1 MNYKFIIRGGKMETF
16 KKIMLWVAIIVIVF
30 FVTNF
35 CNFYIIASTYKDIDC
50 KITNSNNLEIAKK
63 ECKATYVNG
72 YCKLSVKNTSETD
85 ISNKYIILEGYS
97 EYNNNLTNKYI
108 KIDNIKAGE
117 EKEIQFN
124 YKAQEVKNVSVYVT
138 ENEPEKEKFDLN
150 EEVDGPSILIGA
162 ILLLYFFG

>member
-1 MNYKFIIRGGKMETF
+1 METF

-30 FVTNF
+30 LATNF

>member
-1 MNYKFIIRGGKMETF
+1 METF

-50 KITNSNNLEIAKK
+50 KITNSNNLEITKK

-108 KIDNIKAGE
+108 KIDNIKSGE

>member
-1 MNYKFIIRGGKMETF
+1 METL

-124 YKAQEVKNVSVYVT
+124 YKAQEIKNVSVYVT

>member
-1 MNYKFIIRGGKMETF
+1 METF

>member
-1 MNYKFIIRGGKMETF
+1 MGTF

-150 EEVDGPSILIGA
+150 EEVDEPSILIGA

>member
-1 MNYKFIIRGGKMETF
+1 METF
-16 KKIMLWVAIIVIVF
+16 KKIILWVAIIVIVF

>member
-1 MNYKFIIRGGKMETF
+1 MDTF
-16 KKIMLWVAIIVIVF
+16 KRILFWVVIIVIVF

-35 CNFYIIASTYKDIDC
+35 CNFYIIASTYKDIEC
-50 KITNSNNLEIAKK
+50 KITNSNNLEITKK

-72 YCKLSVKNTSETD
+72 YCKLSVKYTSETD

-108 KIDNIKAGE
+108 EIDNIKAGE

-150 EEVDGPSILIGA
+150 EEVDGPTILIGA
-162 ILLLYFFG
+162 IILLYFFG

>member
-1 MNYKFIIRGGKMETF
+1 METF

-85 ISNKYIILEGYS
+85 IFNKYIILEGYS

-108 KIDNIKAGE
+108 EIDNIKAGE

>member
-1 MNYKFIIRGGKMETF
+1 METF

-124 YKAQEVKNVSVYVT
+124 YKAQEVKNISVYVT

>member
-1 MNYKFIIRGGKMETF
+1 MGTF

>member
-1 MNYKFIIRGGKMETF
+1 METL

>member
-1 MNYKFIIRGGKMETF
+1 METF

-72 YCKLSVKNTSETD
+72 YCKLSVKNTSVTD

-138 ENEPEKEKFDLN
+138 ENDPEKEKFDLN

>member
-1 MNYKFIIRGGKMETF
+1 METL

-150 EEVDGPSILIGA
+150 EEVDGPTILIGA
-162 ILLLYFFG
+162 IILLYFFG

>member
-1 MNYKFIIRGGKMETF
+1 METF

-108 KIDNIKAGE
+108 EIDNIKAGE

-150 EEVDGPSILIGA
+150 EEVDGPTILIGA
-162 ILLLYFFG
+162 IILLYFFG

>member
-1 MNYKFIIRGGKMETF
+1 METF
-16 KKIMLWVAIIVIVF
+16 KKIILWVAIIVIVF

-50 KITNSNNLEIAKK
+50 KITNSNNLEITKK
-63 ECKATYVNG
+63 ECKARYVNG

-138 ENEPEKEKFDLN
+138 ENEPEKEKCDLD

-162 ILLLYFFG
+162 IILLYFFG

>member
-1 MNYKFIIRGGKMETF
+1 M
-16 KKIMLWVAIIVIVF
+16 
-30 FVTNF
+30 
-35 CNFYIIASTYKDIDC
+35 
-50 KITNSNNLEIAKK
+50 
-63 ECKATYVNG
+63 NG
-72 YCKLSVKNTSETD
+72 YCKLSVKNTSGTD

-138 ENEPEKEKFDLN
+138 ENEPEKEKCDLD

-162 ILLLYFFG
+162 IILLYFFG

>member
-1 MNYKFIIRGGKMETF
+1 METL

-108 KIDNIKAGE
+108 KIDNIKSGE

-150 EEVDGPSILIGA
+150 EEVDGPTILIGA
-162 ILLLYFFG
+162 IILLYFFG

>member
-1 MNYKFIIRGGKMETF
+1 METF

-108 KIDNIKAGE
+108 KIDNIKVGE

>member
-1 MNYKFIIRGGKMETF
+1 METF

-30 FVTNF
+30 FATNF

-150 EEVDGPSILIGA
+150 EEVDGPTILIGA
-162 ILLLYFFG
+162 IILLYFFG

>member
-1 MNYKFIIRGGKMETF
+1 METF

-108 KIDNIKAGE
+108 KIYNIKAGE

>member
-1 MNYKFIIRGGKMETF
+1 METF

-150 EEVDGPSILIGA
+150 EDVDGPSILIGA
-162 ILLLYFFG
+162 IILLYFFG

>member
-1 MNYKFIIRGGKMETF
+1 METF

-150 EEVDGPSILIGA
+150 EEVDEPSILIGA

>member
-1 MNYKFIIRGGKMETF
+1 METF
-16 KKIMLWVAIIVIVF
+16 KKIMLWVAIIVIIF

>member
-1 MNYKFIIRGGKMETF
+1 METF

-162 ILLLYFFG
+162 IILLYFFG

>member
-1 MNYKFIIRGGKMETF
+1 METF

-124 YKAQEVKNVSVYVT
+124 YKAQEVKNVSVYIT

>member
-1 MNYKFIIRGGKMETF
+1 METF

-85 ISNKYIILEGYS
+85 IFNKYIILEGYS

>member
-1 MNYKFIIRGGKMETF
+1 METF

-30 FVTNF
+30 FATNF

-85 ISNKYIILEGYS
+85 IFNKYIILEGYS

>member
-1 MNYKFIIRGGKMETF
+1 METF

-150 EEVDGPSILIGA
+150 EEIDGPSILIGA

>member
-1 MNYKFIIRGGKMETF
+1 MDTF
-16 KKIMLWVAIIVIVF
+16 KRILFWVVIIVIVF

-35 CNFYIIASTYKDIDC
+35 CNFYIIASTYKDIEC
-50 KITNSNNLEIAKK
+50 KITNSNNLEITKK

-108 KIDNIKAGE
+108 KIDNIKGGE

-124 YKAQEVKNVSVYVT
+124 YKAQEVKNISVYVT

-150 EEVDGPSILIGA
+150 EEVDGPTILIGA
-162 ILLLYFFG
+162 IILLYFFG

>member
-1 MNYKFIIRGGKMETF
+1 METF
-16 KKIMLWVAIIVIVF
+16 KKIMLWVATIVIVF

-150 EEVDGPSILIGA
+150 EEVDGPTILIGA

>member
-1 MNYKFIIRGGKMETF
+1 METF

-138 ENEPEKEKFDLN
+138 ENEPEKEKFDLD

-162 ILLLYFFG
+162 IILLYFFG

>member
-1 MNYKFIIRGGKMETF
+1 M
-16 KKIMLWVAIIVIVF
+16 
-30 FVTNF
+30 TNF

-150 EEVDGPSILIGA
+150 EEVDGPTILIGA
-162 ILLLYFFG
+162 IILLYFFG

>member
-1 MNYKFIIRGGKMETF
+1 METL

-124 YKAQEVKNVSVYVT
+124 YKAQEIKNVSVYVT

-150 EEVDGPSILIGA
+150 EEVDGPTILIGA
-162 ILLLYFFG
+162 IILLYFFG

>member
-1 MNYKFIIRGGKMETF
+1 MKTF

-50 KITNSNNLEIAKK
+50 KITNSNNLEITKK

-85 ISNKYIILEGYS
+85 VSNKYIILEGYS

-108 KIDNIKAGE
+108 KIDNIKGGE

-150 EEVDGPSILIGA
+150 EEVDGPTILIGA
-162 ILLLYFFG
+162 IILLYFFG

>member
-1 MNYKFIIRGGKMETF
+1 METF

-50 KITNSNNLEIAKK
+50 KITNSNNLEITKK

-108 KIDNIKAGE
+108 KIDNIKAEE

-150 EEVDGPSILIGA
+150 EDVDGPSILIGA
-162 ILLLYFFG
+162 IILLYFFG

>member
-1 MNYKFIIRGGKMETF
+1 METF

-150 EEVDGPSILIGA
+150 EEVDGPTILIGA
-162 ILLLYFFG
+162 IILLYFFG

>member
-1 MNYKFIIRGGKMETF
+1 METF

-72 YCKLSVKNTSETD
+72 YCKLSVKNTSVTD

>member
-1 MNYKFIIRGGKMETF
+1 
-16 KKIMLWVAIIVIVF
+16 MLWVAIIVIVF

-50 KITNSNNLEIAKK
+50 KITNSNNLDIAKK